1 MGAIV
6 NKIEKPDKPHT
17 LALMQAIKDGDWEVF
32 RKELPLANVR
42 GQSNGPL
49 RTALSCGN
57 LEMMEILFNVW
68 APPVQDVYLLMAAVE
83 TNQLHAAQ
91 WINEK
96 FHFKKNQK
104 ALSVA
109 AAHGSLECLQ
119 WLLTLPQSHP
129 KKSGSHALQEAIIHN
144 HVACVK
150 LLLPVS
156 NPKANFS
163 LAAQNAAQY
172 SPHLLPL
179 LQDRCNFEDAI
190 HAMTNSREPNW
201 EAIECL
207 QAFCTNKVLTQA
219 VEEAT
224 TVYAPNRKK
233 M

>member
-1 MGAIV
+1 M
-6 NKIEKPDKPHT
+6 NKIENLCKPHT
-17 LALMQAIKDGDWEVF
+17 LALMQAIKDNDWEAF
-32 RKELPLANVR
+32 EKELPLANVR
-42 GQSNGPL
+42 GQNNGPL

-57 LEMMEILFNVW
+57 LKMMERLFNAW

-91 WINEK
+91 WISEK

-109 AAHGSLECLQ
+109 AANGSFECLQ

-129 KKSGSHALQEAIIHN
+129 KNSGSRALQEAIINN

-172 SPHLLPL
+172 SPHMLPL
-179 LQDRCNFEDAI
+179 LIDRCNFENALN
-190 HAMTNSREPNW
+190 AMKNSKEPNW

-207 QAFCTNKVLTQA
+207 QAFCTNKILTQA
-219 VEEAT
+219 VEECT
-224 TVYAPNRKK
+224 TTCAPNRKK

>member
-1 MGAIV
+1 M
-6 NKIEKPDKPHT
+6 NKIEKLDKPHT
-17 LALMQAIKDGDWEVF
+17 LALMQAIKDNNWEIF
-32 RKELPLANVR
+32 EKELPLANVR
-42 GQSNGPL
+42 GQNNGPL
-49 RTALSCGN
+49 RMALSCGN
-57 LEMMEILFNVW
+57 LEMMERLFSAWN
-68 APPVQDVYLLMAAVE
+68 PPIQDVYLLMAAVE
-83 TNQLHAAQ
+83 TNQLAAAQ
-91 WINEK
+91 WISER

-109 AAHGSLECLQ
+109 AANGSFECLQ

-129 KKSGSHALQEAIIHN
+129 KNSGSRALQEAIINN

-172 SPHLLPL
+172 SPHLLPM
-179 LQDRCNFEDAI
+179 LQDRCNLEDALN
-190 HAMTNSREPNW
+190 AMKNSRDPNW

-207 QAFCTNKVLTQA
+207 QSFCTNKILTE
-219 VEEAT
+219 VVDECAT
-224 TVYAPNRKK
+224 PYSLNRKK

>member
-1 MGAIV
+1 M
-6 NKIEKPDKPHT
+6 NKIEKLDKPHT
-17 LALMQAIKDGDWEVF
+17 LALMQAIKDNNWAVF
-32 RKELPLANVR
+32 EKELPLANVR
-42 GQSNGPL
+42 GQNNGPL

-57 LEMMEILFNVW
+57 LEMMERLCSIW
-68 APPVQDVYLLMAAVE
+68 SPPFQDIYLLIAAVE

-91 WINEK
+91 WISEK
-96 FHFKKNQK
+96 FQFKKNQK
-104 ALSVA
+104 ALSAA
-109 AAHGSLECLQ
+109 AAHGSFECLE

-129 KKSGSHALQEAIIHN
+129 KKSGSCALQEAIIHN

-190 HAMTNSREPNW
+190 HAMKNSKDPNW
-201 EAIECL
+201 EAIACL
-207 QAFCTNKVLTQA
+207 QAFCTNKALIQA
-219 VEEAT
+219 LEECGT
-224 TVYAPNRKK
+224 LSAPSRKK